1 VGGWVWGRGRGG
13 GFGGVGEVCEVGDVM
28 DEGGG

>member
-1 VGGWVWGRGRGG
+1 MGMGMGRGG